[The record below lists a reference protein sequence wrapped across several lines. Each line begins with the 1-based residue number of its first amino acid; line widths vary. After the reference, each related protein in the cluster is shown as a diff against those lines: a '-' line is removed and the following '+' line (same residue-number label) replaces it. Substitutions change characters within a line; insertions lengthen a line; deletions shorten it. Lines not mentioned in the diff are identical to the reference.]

1 VLAKGKQFL
10 LLKAFTPPMKLQ
22 KIPFNSLI
30 KNNNSRDDT
39 FNNTHILICNFY
51 R

>member
-1 VLAKGKQFL
+1 
-10 LLKAFTPPMKLQ
+10 MKRAISSWWMWYPWQQ
-22 KIPFNSLI
+22 KIPFNSLV